1 MVSRLNTTSR
11 FSSVPW
17 FDEAQK
23 LNVLIAGLGGI
34 GSNVAYNIGRIHP
47 NSMILYD
54 NDKVE
59 IDNISGQFYGLDD
72 VNSNKVT
79 AIANMLHN
87 RCSYYNICANNERL
101 ISPVKVEADVMIS
114 GFDNMSSREY
124 IFKMWL
130 DSNSKLLIDGRMSAE
145 YFQVFALC
153 KEDTSNIH
161 TYQSNYLFE
170 DFRAENGVCSY
181 KQTTFMATMIGSV
194 ITNVFVN
201 YCTNLAY
208 DKMRSEGYSEEDI
221 YFLPRDIPFLTTYDA
236 STMMFQTKY

>member
-1 MVSRLNTTSR
+1 MVSRINTTSR
-11 FSSVPW
+11 FSSAPW

-79 AIANMLHN
+79 AIADMLHN
-87 RCSYYNICANNERL
+87 RCSYYNIYANNERL

-124 IFKMWL
+124 MFKMWL
-130 DSNSKLLIDGRMSAE
+130 NSNSKLLIDGRMSAE

-153 KEDTSNIH
+153 KEDTSNIY
-161 TYQSNYLFE
+161 TYQNNYLFA
-170 DFRAENGVCSY
+170 DFMAESGVCSY

-208 DKMRSEGYSEEDI
+208 DKMRSEEYSEEDI

>member
-1 MVSRLNTTSR
+1 MVSRINTTSR
-11 FSSVPW
+11 FSSAPW

-54 NDKVE
+54 NDVVE

-87 RCSYYNICANNERL
+87 RCSYYNIYANNERL

-114 GFDNMSSREY
+114 GFDNMLSREY

-153 KEDTSNIH
+153 KEDTSNIY
-161 TYQSNYLFE
+161 TYQNNYLFA
-170 DFRAENGVCSY
+170 D
-181 KQTTFMATMIGSV
+181 FMAESGVSAI
-194 ITNVFVN
+194 
-201 YCTNLAY
+201 
-208 DKMRSEGYSEEDI
+208 
-221 YFLPRDIPFLTTYDA
+221 IP
-236 STMMFQTKY
+236 